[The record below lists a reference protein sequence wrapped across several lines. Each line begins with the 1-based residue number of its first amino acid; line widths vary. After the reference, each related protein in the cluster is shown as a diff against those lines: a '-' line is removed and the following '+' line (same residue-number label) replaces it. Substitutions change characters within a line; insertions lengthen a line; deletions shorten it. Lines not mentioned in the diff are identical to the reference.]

1 VLPERGL
8 YCLAS
13 PSEYGYGHQVVDTI
27 EKLTRLAKQNDNK
40 QNDTFFAVGTLKE
53 LKVWDAKK
61 KNKQT
66 GEVGA
71 FAIRTHANMNMF
83 KSLILDIDCAGVKR
97 YEYPNQQEALN
108 ALKKLSADSGL
119 PKPTIVNSGRGLH
132 CYWTFA
138 EAIDVE
144 AWHELSIK
152 ASLVY
157 SHFGLKVDPSRVKDK
172 SSVLRVAGTHHYKD
186 RENVRDVTVIIWGEP
201 TPVAELE
208 AILTKTINFYHLEL
222 PKKHQPK
229 SELPNELSALFA
241 DVESNLYE
249 DLIDIKQVYN
259 KCPQMARVKEVGG
272 SVGYDMRGSAASIIK
287 KSTDKDYSVL
297 WANDDQ
303 EDVVKHQTEDMIAG
317 TLTDNPHTCDRFEA
331 AHPGGCR
338 GCQFVGKIGSPIV
351 LGRIQKAPEPISQK
365 PVSPKPEPV
374 ASVTPKIIMD
384 EQDSDKPAEE
394 VVTDA
399 ELIEA
404 AKKESE
410 IPEPPFPY
418 HRGKGGISVRMVSED
433 DTVSYDPV
441 YEYDIYPYERV
452 WDYKEN
458 GEAVNVRVFLPMDGE
473 RQFQIPASSLADNKA
488 LAKMLATQGV
498 ITQSTEKMNVLVNYM
513 SNYIRELQ
521 RLYKS
526 TTNYAQLGWQEDGIK
541 FVMPETT
548 YNSDGTTE
556 TCGVSSKL
564 SPIVKTFR
572 KKGTIEE
579 WREVIDVYSNPGYE
593 PYAFAHLAGYG
604 SLLFDMTIYHGAIIN
619 LIGNS
624 GSGKSTVLKTINS
637 IYGHPEEGM
646 LMQHDKYLARM
657 NRIGVYN
664 SIPVSYDEITKIPK
678 EELSDLCYSI
688 SQGRGR
694 HRLGQDANEKE
705 NNTSWKLIMVC
716 SSNSSLYDIL
726 GTNSSD
732 SSAEAMRVFEYRMD
746 RQNIMQ
752 AQEAELVFAKLE
764 DNFGHAGEIFIAY
777 VATHRAEIKELII
790 KLRTEFGERAN
801 VPGHER
807 YWANIVACNLAG
819 GIIAKKLG
827 LHNFDIDKL
836 FQWAVDQIKHMRGA
850 VSEIKRDSRS
860 LIVDFMNA
868 NISSTI
874 TVRGTGEK
882 GDKQYVPSD
891 GEPRGGLVIRSEVDL
906 GIAYIPRE
914 TIRQWL
920 IKGGSDFTAI
930 KKELKDSGILI
941 NDHTTKV
948 LSSGSAIIKS
958 GQSHCWVI
966 NTNHPLM
973 AGAVIT
979 PVATGDSKVTELF
992 KGVQKNV

>member
-1 VLPERGL
+1 MIEKFLRHVLPEQGL

-13 PSEYGYGHQVVDTI
+13 PSEYGYGHQVVDSI
-27 EKLTRLAKQNDNK
+27 EKLTRLAKQCDNK

-61 KNKQT
+61 KNKLT
-66 GEVGA
+66 GEIGA

-83 KSLILDIDCAGVKR
+83 KALILDLDCNGVKR
-97 YEYPNQQEALN
+97 YEYPNQQEALK
-108 ALKKLSADSGL
+108 ALKQLSADSGL

-132 CYWTFA
+132 CYWTFT
-138 EAIDVE
+138 EAIDVD
-144 AWHELSIK
+144 AWYDLSVK

-157 SHFGLKVDPSRVKDK
+157 AHFGLKVDPSRVKDK

-186 RENVRDVTVIIWGEP
+186 RDNIRDVVVTVWGEP
-201 TPVAELE
+201 TPVKELKT
-208 AILTKTINFYHLEL
+208 ILDRTINFYHLTI
-222 PKKHQPK
+222 PKKHEPK
-229 SELPNELSALFA
+229 TEIPNELGAMFGG
-241 DVESNLYE
+241 VESNLYE
-249 DLIDIKQVYN
+249 DLIDINLVYA

-287 KSTDKDYSVL
+287 RSITKDYSVL

-303 EDVVKHQTEDMIAG
+303 EELVKSQTDAMLVDS
-317 TLTDNPHTCDRFEA
+317 LTENPHTCDRFEA

-338 GCQFVGKIGSPIV
+338 GCQHKVGSPIV
-351 LGRIQKAPEPISQK
+351 LGRIQKAPEPI
-365 PVSPKPEPV
+365 VHKPEPQIISEEKV
-374 ASVTPKIIMD
+374 TTETVTDTPKT
-384 EQDSDKPAEE
+384 S
-394 VVTDA
+394 
-399 ELIEA
+399 
-404 AKKESE
+404 KKE
-410 IPEPPFPY
+410 PEVDPPFPY
-418 HRGKGGISVRMVSED
+418 HRSIHGISVRIID
-433 DTVSYDPV
+433 DENSTTTYDPI
-441 YEYDIYPYERV
+441 YEYDIYPYERL
-452 WDYKEN
+452 WDHKEN
-458 GEAVNVRVFLPMDGE
+458 GEAVKIKVFLPKDGE
-473 RQFQIPASSLADNKA
+473 RDFQIPTSSLADNKA
-488 LAKMLATQGV
+488 LSKLLATQGV
-498 ITQSTEKMNVLVNYM
+498 ITQSTDKMTILVNYM

-521 RLYKS
+521 KHFKS
-526 TTNYAQLGWQEDGIK
+526 TTNYAQLGWQEDGVK
-541 FVMPETT
+541 FVMPEIT
-548 YNSDGTTE
+548 YNNDGSTE
-556 TCGVSSKL
+556 PCGVSSKL
-564 SPIVKTFR
+564 APIVKTFR

-579 WREVIDVYSNPGYE
+579 WRKVIDVYSGPGYE

-705 NNTSWKLIMVC
+705 NNTTWKLIMVC
-716 SSNSSLYDIL
+716 SSNASLYDIL

-752 AQEAELVFAKLE
+752 AQEAEMVFAKLE
-764 DNFGHAGEIFIAY
+764 DNFGHAGEVFIKY
-777 VATHRAEIKELII
+777 VTTHRAEIKDLII
-790 KLRTEFGERAN
+790 KLRTEFGEKAN

-819 GIIAKKLG
+819 GIIAKQLG

-836 FQWAVDQIKHMRGA
+836 FNWAVDQIKYMRGA

-860 LIVDFMNA
+860 LIVDFMNS

-891 GEPRGGLVIRSEVDL
+891 GEPRGGLIIRSEVDL

-914 TIRQWL
+914 IIRQWL
-920 IKGGSDFTAI
+920 IKGGADFTAV
-930 KKELKDSGILI
+930 KKDLKDSGILV

-948 LSSGSAIIKS
+948 LSSGSANIKS

-966 NTNHPLM
+966 NTNHSLM

-979 PVATGDSKVTELF
+979 PVSSGDNKVTELF
-992 KGVQKNV
+992 SGVQKNV